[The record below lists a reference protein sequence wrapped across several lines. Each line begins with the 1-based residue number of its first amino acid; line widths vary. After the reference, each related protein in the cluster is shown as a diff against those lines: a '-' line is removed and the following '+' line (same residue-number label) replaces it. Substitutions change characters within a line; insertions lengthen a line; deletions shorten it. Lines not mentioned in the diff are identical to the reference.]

1 MWTGGEGDMQRG
13 RKVWGNCKGE
23 GSPVWNSM
31 TVFVTL
37 SSLVRS
43 QGTQEGPRG
52 AWQPKLEGRGE
63 NRRGLV
69 CWARGLNVRWRPS
82 RRWARS
88 LSPSSV
94 ARSGLLRPEL
104 VLNPLLCKNV
114 PSSHSAYTP
123 VKSGHTH
130 WTELPAGTWDTLP
143 FGAHSGAPLLWPTT
157 PGPSEEQ

>member
-37 SSLVRS
+37 SSLVWS
-43 QGTQEGPRG
+43 QGTREGPRR

-69 CWARGLNVRWRPS
+69 C
-82 RRWARS
+82 
-88 LSPSSV
+88 
-94 ARSGLLRPEL
+94 
-104 VLNPLLCKNV
+104 
-114 PSSHSAYTP
+114 
-123 VKSGHTH
+123 
-130 WTELPAGTWDTLP
+130 
-143 FGAHSGAPLLWPTT
+143 
-157 PGPSEEQ
+157 